1 MHFVTIYGERRIS
14 GQNEKNKLVKGGRGG
29 IPATNSMSSSL
40 PWVLIDIP
48 VSLNPLQ
55 NMFFNFMR
63 KIEQQSRVAA
73 PPAGNLFLEYC

>member
-14 GQNEKNKLVKGGRGG
+14 GQNEKTNWLKEGGAF
-29 IPATNSMSSSL
+29 PATNSMSSSL

-48 VSLNPLQ
+48 VSLHPLQ
-55 NMFFNFMR
+55 NIFFNFMR